1 MKTTAPPV
9 AVKSATLQDVVDRVA
24 SDPNLAAGRKR
35 DLRSAVVILGRLM
48 GQPLRQLPL
57 DLAEIRR
64 VLDATVPAQVGVSA
78 KRFANLRSDLS
89 AAIAAS
95 GLHPILKTGKVELDP
110 VWEGLLDSV
119 SDPQVRNG
127 LGRFARWASLRR
139 VTPAEVDAGIVERFI
154 TES

>member
-24 SDPNLAAGRKR
+24 SDPSLPTGRKR

-64 VLDATVPAQVGVSA
+64 VLDATVPAQVAVSA

-95 GLHPILKTGKVELDP
+95 GLHPILKTGKIGLDP
-110 VWEGLLDSV
+110 LQPNQAPKRSTRDK
-119 SDPQVRNG
+119 R
-127 LGRFARWASLRR
+127 SLETLYR
-139 VTPAEVDAGIVERFI
+139 AC
-154 TES
+154 S